1 MSIAISMS
9 NDEVK
14 AAVSKLIGTK
24 YSEAVRAEIA
34 KLTNR
39 ARVVGPNDPHTME
52 IDDARIQVLTD
63 DNGVI
68 TGVCFG

>member
-24 YSEAVRAEIA
+24 YSEAVRA
-34 KLTNR
+34 
-39 ARVVGPNDPHTME
+39 
-52 IDDARIQVLTD
+52 
-63 DNGVI
+63 
-68 TGVCFG
+68 